1 MFKAFNRTHLY
12 LGGVILAAIITAV
25 ISAVLVII
33 DQVIKYFVLGNL
45 HSGDNVPFIGNL
57 LTLTYVEN
65 RGAVF
70 GIMQNMSWLFAIIT
84 ILMIALFFYVIIKKK
99 ITNKLFLTSVTLIIG
114 GGIGNLIDRL
124 FRGFVVD
131 YLQLSF
137 FPPVCNFADY
147 CITIGAVLMV
157 VFVLFFSDKKEDKPK
172 RIDSDE

>member
-1 MFKAFNRTHLY
+1 M
-12 LGGVILAAIITAV
+12 AAIITAV

-45 HSGDNVPFIGNL
+45 HNGDNVPFIGNL

>member
-1 MFKAFNRTHLY
+1 MT
-12 LGGVILAAIITAV
+12 AIITAI
-25 ISAVLVII
+25 ISAFIVII

-45 HSGDNVPFIGNL
+45 QSGDNVPFIGNL

-84 ILMIALFFYVIIKKK
+84 VIMIAVFFYVIIKKK
-99 ITNKLFLTSVTLIIG
+99 ITNKLFLTSVILIIG
-114 GGIGNLIDRL
+114 GGVGNLIDRV
-124 FRGFVVD
+124 FRGFVID

-147 CITIGAVLMV
+147 CITIGAVLMII
-157 VFVLFFSDKKEDKPK
+157 FVMFLGDKKDEDTPK
-172 RIDSDE
+172 RIGSDE

>member
-99 ITNKLFLTSVTLIIG
+99 ITNKLFPVSYKRNAYHRRRNRKSHRPTFQRFCC
-114 GGIGNLIDRL
+114 RL
-124 FRGFVVD
+124 FAAFI
-131 YLQLSF
+131 LSAGMQF
-137 FPPVCNFADY
+137 CRLLYNDRCGTYGCFC
-147 CITIGAVLMV
+147 T
-157 VFVLFFSDKKEDKPK
+157 VFQ
-172 RIDSDE
+172 R

>member
-1 MFKAFNRTHLY
+1 MLKAFSRTHLY

-33 DQVIKYFVLGNL
+33 DQVIKYFVLENL

-84 ILMIALFFYVIIKKK
+84 VIMVALFFYVIIKKK
-99 ITNKLFLTSVTLIIG
+99 ITNKCNSDYRRRNRKSYRPTFQRLCRGLFTAFIFSAGVQFC
-114 GGIGNLIDRL
+114 RL
-124 FRGFVVD
+124 LHNNR
-131 YLQLSF
+131 
-137 FPPVCNFADY
+137 C
-147 CITIGAVLMV
+147 GAYGY
-157 VFVLFFSDKKEDKPK
+157 FCAIFQ
-172 RIDSDE
+172 

>member
-1 MFKAFNRTHLY
+1 MFKAFDRTHLY

-70 GIMQNMSWLFAIIT
+70 GIMQNMSW
-84 ILMIALFFYVIIKKK
+84 ILRL
-99 ITNKLFLTSVTLIIG
+99 LQFLWLH
-114 GGIGNLIDRL
+114 
-124 FRGFVVD
+124 F
-131 YLQLSF
+131 SF
-137 FPPVCNFADY
+137 
-147 CITIGAVLMV
+147 M
-157 VFVLFFSDKKEDKPK
+157 
-172 RIDSDE
+172 

>member
-1 MFKAFNRTHLY
+1 MFKAFGRTHLY

-70 GIMQNMSWLFAIIT
+70 GIMQNMSWIFAIIT
-84 ILMIALFFYVIIKKK
+84 ILMVALFFYVIIKKK

-114 GGIGNLIDRL
+114 GGIGNPNRPTFQRLCCRL
-124 FRGFVVD
+124 FTAFI
-131 YLQLSF
+131 LSASMQF
-137 FPPVCNFADY
+137 CRLLYNNRCSAYGCFC
-147 CITIGAVLMV
+147 T
-157 VFVLFFSDKKEDKPK
+157 VFQ
-172 RIDSDE
+172 R